1 MRTNIDIDDE
11 LLARAMRD
19 SGAKTK
25 KAAVEAGLR
34 MLVEVEGQ
42 VSIRKLRGKIKWKG
56 DLEESRL
63 GRFSTGS
70 AGGHQSQ

>member
-11 LLARAMRD
+11 LMKQVMEG

-25 KAAVEAGLR
+25 KAAVETAMRRFVQLQQQ
-34 MLVEVEGQ
+34 EEAIH
-42 VSIRKLRGKIKWKG
+42 SLRGIAVWEG

-63 GRFSTGS
+63 GRFVD
-70 AGGHQSQ
+70 